1 MDTPPNSAV
10 MKVFNDIDS
19 PTGRRIKGPPTAGKE
34 DPERTSHES
43 RAGMEKK
50 GSTCRPQDQLAERNE
65 GSATTFPTE
74 WRRQRGALK
83 PGGIYVKRQKK
94 KMTMRCLLKV

>member
-19 PTGRRIKGPPTAGKE
+19 PTGRRIKGPPTAGME

-43 RAGMEKK
+43 RAGMEKD
-50 GSTCRPQDQLAERNE
+50 GSACRPQDQLAERNE
-65 GSATTFPTE
+65 GSATTFPHMTL
-74 WRRQRGALK
+74 RG
-83 PGGIYVKRQKK
+83 Y
-94 KMTMRCLLKV
+94 LKVTTVINEVY